1 MPRTELVFV
10 LIYSDP
16 RGDSSGGLPLTG
28 GQLAS
33 PPKPKPRTMP
43 HGWSLRFGTAQESRL
58 YPEQWCHPSHREWM
72 LSSQHCSPFPIPQS
86 PSSASL
92 LMVVRDKETKR
103 RSHLLCPH
111 QACLTSCL
119 ASRDWL
125 LDRKRVRHIEKLWVS
140 RIQRGTFFFFLH
152 QVRRLA
158 GVLSFS
164 LRLFLLHF
172 QETPEKNST
181 RHVFHC
187 EAELLLSLGV
197 PCACR
202 RPPASTWT
210 WTRLLREWAPG
221 DVEDTAHTLWGPQV
235 HKKGLK

>member
-43 HGWSLRFGTAQESRL
+43 HGWSLRFGTAQESRF

-119 ASRDWL
+119 AFRDWL

-140 RIQRGTFFFFLH
+140 RIQRGTFFFSYTRSVGWQVFSPSVCAFFSCTFKKH
-152 QVRRLA
+152 QRKTPQ
-158 GVLSFS
+158 GMFS
-164 LRLFLLHF
+164 TVKLNFFCL
-172 QETPEKNST
+172 
-181 RHVFHC
+181 
-187 EAELLLSLGV
+187 
-197 PCACR
+197 
-202 RPPASTWT
+202 
-210 WTRLLREWAPG
+210 
-221 DVEDTAHTLWGPQV
+221 
-235 HKKGLK
+235 